1 MVYHIPLFNAIEA
14 RVLATATDRETLNK
28 SFDRACPELVEGL
41 RTNGK
46 LLIPFVVMLSLTKH
60 RTMSGIHL
68 FSVSLIYSQGLSE
81 QT

>member
-1 MVYHIPLFNAIEA
+1 MIVK
-14 RVLATATDRETLNK
+14 ETLDK
-28 SFDRACPELVEGL
+28 SFDEL

-68 FSVSLIYSQGLSE
+68 FSVSLTGSGPAPEARATRSIKM
-81 QT
+81 TR